1 MAKSNSISMPTA
13 RLERKKGYL
22 ERFMVGSV
30 IAKYM
35 LQEVQS
41 NDPHAAESGSVFA
54 TVPMIPE
61 GGQRHIATRCE
72 LPKRTRSMGEA
83 SKARK

>member
-1 MAKSNSISMPTA
+1 MPTA

-22 ERFMVGSV
+22 DRFMVGSV

-41 NDPHAAESGSVFA
+41 NDPHAPESGSVFA
-54 TVPMIPE
+54 KVSE
-61 GGQRHIATRCE
+61 GGQRHIANRCE
-72 LPKRTRSMGEA
+72 PSKWTRSMGEA
-83 SKARK
+83 SKA